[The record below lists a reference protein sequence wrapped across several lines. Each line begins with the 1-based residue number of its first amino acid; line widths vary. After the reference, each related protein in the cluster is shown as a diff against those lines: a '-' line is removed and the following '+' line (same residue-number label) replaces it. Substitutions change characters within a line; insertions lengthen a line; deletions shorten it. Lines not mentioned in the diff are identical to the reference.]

1 MSGIVRHM
9 GIQLTMQGIL
19 LALMPLTV
27 WASDY
32 YECTSPDGAK
42 TFQLEKCGR
51 NHRQTAIHDPAPPIS
66 RPLGR
71 EVATT
76 QVLRNGG
83 HFSGTG
89 YVNGKPF
96 PMLVDTGATY
106 VAMNRDHA
114 IASGVSLNGQPMQAQ
129 TANGVVRGVLSKAAI
144 AFAGHELKNIDVVVQ
159 IDGGLPGVL
168 LGMSYLNN
176 FDINMSG
183 SVMSLTRK

>member
-1 MSGIVRHM
+1 MWR
-9 GIQLTMQGIL
+9 L
-19 LALMPLTV
+19 LLVLMPLTA

-32 YECTSPDGAK
+32 YECVSPDGTR

-51 NHRQTAIHDPAPPIS
+51 NHRQTAIRDPAPPIS
-66 RPLGR
+66 KPLGR

-83 HFSGTG
+83 HFGGTG

-106 VAMNRDHA
+106 VAMSRDHA
-114 IASGVSLNGQPMQAQ
+114 VASGVSLNGRSMQAQ
-129 TANGVVRGVLSKAAI
+129 TANGIVRGVLSKAAI
-144 AFAGHELKNIDVVVQ
+144 AFAGHEVENVDVVVQ

-168 LGMSYLNN
+168 LGMSYLSN